1 MIKQKVIYSVTFLV
15 IISFTLFGCKQ
26 QKQLSKTTENVCSFS
41 ELKSDILKKSESIK
55 RVSIKGIKISIDDNS
70 ALINLKANILISKDS
85 AILVSLSNM
94 LGIEISRILFQPD
107 NIILVDRINKTY
119 KTGTYNDIYKKYN
132 FSVNYYLLQSILFSD
147 YSYIFNTYNY
157 MNTSDTIKSK
167 FNNYEIN
174 FSSNEKEIN
183 NIILFIDSKNEN
195 IIQAVLRS
203 KENNQDLKIEYIS
216 YINYKSIYFPEI
228 IDLDFKS
235 KKTNLTLTLKNGTVN
250 FQANTQIKLD
260 IPKNYNRGSLND

>member
-1 MIKQKVIYSVTFLV
+1 
-15 IISFTLFGCKQ
+15 
-26 QKQLSKTTENVCSFS
+26 
-41 ELKSDILKKSESIK
+41 
-55 RVSIKGIKISIDDNS
+55 
-70 ALINLKANILISKDS
+70 
-85 AILVSLSNM
+85 
-94 LGIEISRILFQPD
+94 
-107 NIILVDRINKTY
+107 
-119 KTGTYNDIYKKYN
+119 
-132 FSVNYYLLQSILFSD
+132 
-147 YSYIFNTYNY
+147 

-174 FSSNEKEIN
+174 FSSNENEIN

-195 IIQAVLRS
+195 IIQAVLRN
-203 KENNQDLKIEYIS
+203 KENNQDFKIEYIS

-228 IDLDFKS
+228 IDLDFRS